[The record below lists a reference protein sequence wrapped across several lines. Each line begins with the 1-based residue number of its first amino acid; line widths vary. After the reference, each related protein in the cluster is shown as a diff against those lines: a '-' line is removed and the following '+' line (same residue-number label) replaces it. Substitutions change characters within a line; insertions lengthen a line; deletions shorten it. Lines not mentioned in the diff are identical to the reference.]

1 MQDFQYTRIL
11 SHGQIKDLSQGYKAD
26 YPFSVYLR
34 PKEGVEY
41 QDDVLVRCRCM
52 CDKELSDLPV
62 AVGDWTTAAIVELAP
77 DAIPLD
83 EYDVYWGAGNPKF

>member
-11 SHGQIKDLSQGYKAD
+11 SHGQITDLSEGYRAD
-26 YPFSVYLR
+26 YPFSIYLR

-41 QDDVLVRCRCM
+41 QDDVLVKCRCM

>member
-11 SHGQIKDLSQGYKAD
+11 SHGQITDLSQGYKAD
-26 YPFSVYLR
+26 YPFSIYMR

-52 CDKELSDLPV
+52 CDKEMSDLPV

>member
-11 SHGQIKDLSQGYKAD
+11 SHGQITDLSQGYKAD

-52 CDKELSDLPV
+52 CDKEMSDLPV
-62 AVGDWTTAAIVELAP
+62 AAGDWTTAAIVELAP

>member
-11 SHGQIKDLSQGYKAD
+11 SHGQITDLSHGYKAD
-26 YPFSVYLR
+26 YPFSIYLR

-52 CDKELSDLPV
+52 CDKEMSDLPV

>member
-11 SHGQIKDLSQGYKAD
+11 SHGQITDLSEGYRAD

>member
-11 SHGQIKDLSQGYKAD
+11 SHGQITDLSQGYKAD

-52 CDKELSDLPV
+52 CDREMSDLPV

>member
-1 MQDFQYTRIL
+1 MADFQYTRVL
-11 SHGQIKDLSQGYKAD
+11 SHGQITDLSEGYRAD
-26 YPFSVYLR
+26 YPFSIYLR

-41 QDDVLVRCRCM
+41 TDDVLVRCRCM
-52 CDKELSDLPV
+52 CDKEMSDLPV

-83 EYDVYWGAGNPKF
+83 EYDVYWGAGNPKN

>member
-11 SHGQIKDLSQGYKAD
+11 SHGQITDLSEGYRAD

-52 CDKELSDLPV
+52 CDKEMSDLPV

>member
-11 SHGQIKDLSQGYKAD
+11 SHGQITDLSQGYKAD
-26 YPFSVYLR
+26 YPFSVYLS

-52 CDKELSDLPV
+52 CDKEMSDLPV

>member
-11 SHGQIKDLSQGYKAD
+11 SHGQITDLSEGYKAD

-52 CDKELSDLPV
+52 CDKEMSDLPV

>member
-11 SHGQIKDLSQGYKAD
+11 SHGQITDLSQGYKAD
-26 YPFSVYLR
+26 YPFSIYLR

>member
-11 SHGQIKDLSQGYKAD
+11 SHGQITDLSEGYRAD
-26 YPFSVYLR
+26 YPFSIYLR

-41 QDDVLVRCRCM
+41 QDDILVRCRCM
-52 CDKELSDLPV
+52 CDKDMSDLPV

-83 EYDVYWGAGNPKF
+83 EYDVYWGAGNTKF

>member
-11 SHGQIKDLSQGYKAD
+11 SHGQITDLSQGYKAD
-26 YPFSVYLR
+26 YPFSIYLR

-52 CDKELSDLPV
+52 CDKEMSDLPV

>member
-11 SHGQIKDLSQGYKAD
+11 SHGQITDLSQGYKAD
-26 YPFSVYLR
+26 YPFSIYLR

-52 CDKELSDLPV
+52 CDREMSDLPV

>member
-11 SHGQIKDLSQGYKAD
+11 SHGQIEDLSEGYRAD

-41 QDDVLVRCRCM
+41 QDDVLVKCRCM

>member
-1 MQDFQYTRIL
+1 MADFQYTRVL
-11 SHGQIKDLSQGYKAD
+11 SHGQITDLSGGYCAD
-26 YPFSVYLR
+26 YPFSIYLR

-41 QDDVLVRCRCM
+41 ADDVLVRCRCM
-52 CDKELSDLPV
+52 CDKEMSDLPV

-83 EYDVYWGAGNPKF
+83 EYDVYWGAGNPKN

>member
-11 SHGQIKDLSQGYKAD
+11 SHGQITDLSQGYKAD

>member
-11 SHGQIKDLSQGYKAD
+11 SHGQITDLSQGYKAD

-34 PKEGVEY
+34 PKEGVGY

-52 CDKELSDLPV
+52 CDREMSDLPV

>member
-11 SHGQIKDLSQGYKAD
+11 SHGQITDLSEGYKAD

>member
-1 MQDFQYTRIL
+1 MQVCQYTSVL
-11 SHGQIKDLSQGYKAD
+11 SHWQITDLSGGYRAD
-26 YPFSVYLR
+26 YPFSIYLR

-41 QDDVLVRCRCM
+41 ADDVLVRCRCM
-52 CDKELSDLPV
+52 CDKEMSDLPV

-83 EYDVYWGAGNPKF
+83 EYDVYWGAGNPKN

>member
-11 SHGQIKDLSQGYKAD
+11 SHGQITDLSEGYRAD

-41 QDDVLVRCRCM
+41 QDDVLVKCRCM

>member
-11 SHGQIKDLSQGYKAD
+11 SHGQITDLSQGYKAD

-52 CDKELSDLPV
+52 CDKEMSDLPV